1 MRGSLLAKLVL
12 GLVLSLAAMFAVQR
26 ELVAVAWE
34 AVMRDY
40 IADELRQDAD
50 ELYQGL
56 VGLAG
61 PNLGL
66 ALTHFDPVFGTPGSG
81 HYYEIL
87 LGANSVQRSLSL
99 ENAHLS
105 VPPQPPGTRGV
116 RTQPGPHGQQLLVS
130 ASGYRFEGRP
140 VTVAVAADL
149 GAVRAA
155 FAQLMRRFAR
165 LSLLMFAALVL
176 LQMAIVRLALRPL
189 ALARD
194 DVARLERGETEQLR
208 EDVPREVLPLVR
220 EVNRLLRLMTQRL
233 QRSREALG
241 NLAHAL
247 KAPLTVLTAIA
258 DEERVRADPQLGPP
272 LAEQLNLLRERIDR
286 ELRRARVAGGQG
298 GGGPPLDVAR
308 ELDALLNTLRKLY
321 RGRDL
326 DLRAE
331 VDADIGTASCDRED
345 MLELAGNLLDNACK
359 WARARV
365 LASVRREPGA
375 IVFRVEDDGPG
386 CPETELAGLARRGV
400 RLDETVAGHGLGL
413 SIAARIADSYGAQ
426 LRFGRSVAFG
436 GFAAE
441 VRFPAPL

>member
-40 IADELRQDAD
+40 IGEELKQDAD

-56 VGLAG
+56 TMLAG
-61 PNLGL
+61 PGLGL
-66 ALTHFDPVFGTPGSG
+66 ALSHFDPVFGMPGSG

-87 LGANSVQRSLSL
+87 LGASSAQRSLSL

-105 VPPQPPGTRGV
+105 IPPQPPGTHSV
-116 RTQPGPHGQQLLVS
+116 HTQPGPHGQQLLVS

-149 GAVRAA
+149 GAVRAS
-155 FAQLMRRFAR
+155 FAQLMRRFAQ

-176 LQMAIVRLALRPL
+176 LQVAIVRLALRPL
-189 ALARD
+189 ALARA
-194 DVARLERGETEQLR
+194 DVARLERGETGQLR

-220 EVNRLLRLMTQRL
+220 EVNRLLQLMHLRL

-258 DEERVRADPQLGPP
+258 EDERVRADPALGPP
-272 LAEQLNLLRERIDR
+272 LAEQLDLLRRRIDR

-298 GGGPPLDVAR
+298 AFGPPLDVAG
-308 ELDALLNTLRKLY
+308 ELEALLATLRKLY
-321 RGRDL
+321 RDRDL

-331 VDADIGTASCDRED
+331 VEAAIGPASCDRED

-359 WARARV
+359 WAKGRV
-365 LASVRREPGA
+365 LASVRREPAA
-375 IVFRVEDDGPG
+375 IVLCVEDDGPG
-386 CPETELAGLARRGV
+386 CPDTELAGLARRGV

-413 SIAARIADSYGAQ
+413 AIAARIADSYGAT
-426 LRFGRSVAFG
+426 LTVGRSATLG
-436 GFAAE
+436 GFAAT
-441 VRFPAPL
+441 VRFPSAL